1 MKFKEKPVY
10 NYKFLDDSENNSEL
24 SEMSELDFQTEQNKT
39 RKNKKTSSSSSET
52 TIEDTQVTDTGS
64 TNLDTNQKNDDSNE
78 ETEDSGQEDDKE
90 QSQEV
95 DVDKQDSDTNEK
107 SEINSKTQE
116 PTPIDYKTFYETV
129 TQDFKA
135 SGKTMPGV
143 KDPEK
148 FIKALQMATDYAL
161 KTAALKP
168 ALKRVKML
176 EEVTDDDLA
185 EMLDFKKRN
194 PEVIKKALKEANI
207 DPLELDME
215 QVNYVPQVKMI
226 SDSEYDF
233 RETVDELAKDAK
245 FVDTKQL
252 ILSGLDARSKELA
265 LTDIAVL
272 KALHQE
278 VVSGRIEQIQAK
290 ALELRT
296 FGSVGNEVTD
306 LELYANIAR
315 QMDQNSST
323 IAPNNSSAVSA
334 QVNSN
339 TQTKQVTTNPID
351 PELEDKRAR
360 AGIQTKPQS
369 KVVKRYDPTK
379 LSDEEF
385 MKLLDT
391 GAEFINR

>member
-1 MKFKEKPVY
+1 MVVD
-10 NYKFLDDSENNSEL
+10 NAL
-24 SEMSELDFQTEQNKT
+24 SLTDEDFMRAIESQEDQD
-39 RKNKKTSSSSSET
+39 KTSET
-52 TIEDTQVTDTGS
+52 NIEDTQVTNTGS
-64 TNLDTNQKNDDSNE
+64 TNLDTNQENDDSNE
-78 ETEDSGQEDDKE
+78 ETKGSDQEDDKE

-95 DVDKQDSDTNEK
+95 DSGKQESDTKDTAEQNTENQ
-107 SEINSKTQE
+107 ETTQ
-116 PTPIDYKTFYETV
+116 IDYKAFYETV

-135 SGKTMPGV
+135 SGKIMPGV
-143 KDPEK
+143 KEPEK

-176 EEVTDDDLA
+176 EEVSDEDLT
-185 EMLDFKKRN
+185 EMLDFKNRN

-207 DPLELDME
+207 DPLELDMDK
-215 QVNYVPQVKMI
+215 VNYVPQVQMI

-233 RETVDELAKDAK
+233 RETVDELSKDAK
-245 FVDTKQL
+245 FNGTRQL
-252 ILSGLDARSKELA
+252 ILSGLDAKSKELA
-265 LTDIAVL
+265 LTDTRVL

-296 FGSVGNEVTD
+296 FGSVDSSITD
-306 LELYANIAR
+306 LELYATIAR

-323 IAPNNSSAVSA
+323 ITQSNPSAVSA
-334 QVNSN
+334 QVVSN
-339 TQTKQVTTNPID
+339 TQTKQVTKEPN

-369 KVVKRYDPTK
+369 KVVKKYDPTK
-379 LSDEEF
+379 LSDDEF
-385 MKLLDT
+385 LKLLES

>member
-1 MKFKEKPVY
+1 MVVD
-10 NYKFLDDSENNSEL
+10 NAL
-24 SEMSELDFQTEQNKT
+24 SLTDEDFMRAIESQEDQD
-39 RKNKKTSSSSSET
+39 KTSET
-52 TIEDTQVTDTGS
+52 NIEDTQVTNTGS
-64 TNLDTNQKNDDSNE
+64 TNLDTNQENDDSNE
-78 ETEDSGQEDDKE
+78 ETKGSDQEDDKE

-95 DVDKQDSDTNEK
+95 DSGKQESDTKDTAEQNTENQ
-107 SEINSKTQE
+107 ETTQ
-116 PTPIDYKTFYETV
+116 IDYKAFYETV

-135 SGKTMPGV
+135 SGKIMPGV
-143 KDPEK
+143 KEPEK

-176 EEVTDDDLA
+176 EGVSDEDLT
-185 EMLDFKKRN
+185 EMLDFKNRN

-207 DPLELDME
+207 DPLELDMDK
-215 QVNYVPQVKMI
+215 VNYVPQVQMI

-233 RETVDELAKDAK
+233 RETVDELSKDAK
-245 FVDTKQL
+245 FNDTRQL
-252 ILSGLDARSKELA
+252 ILSGLDAKSKELA
-265 LTDIAVL
+265 LTDTRVL

-296 FGSVGNEVTD
+296 FGSVDSSITD
-306 LELYANIAR
+306 LELYATIAR

-323 IAPNNSSAVSA
+323 ITQSNPSAVSA
-334 QVNSN
+334 QVVSN
-339 TQTKQVTTNPID
+339 TQTKQVTKEPN

-369 KVVKRYDPTK
+369 KVVKKYDPTK
-379 LSDEEF
+379 LSDDEF
-385 MKLLDT
+385 LKLLES

>member
-1 MKFKEKPVY
+1 MNVD
-10 NYKFLDDSENNSEL
+10 NAL
-24 SEMSELDFQTEQNKT
+24 SLTDEDFMRAMESQEDQD
-39 RKNKKTSSSSSET
+39 KTSET
-52 TIEDTQVTDTGS
+52 NIEDTQVTNTGS
-64 TNLDTNQKNDDSNE
+64 TNLDTNQENDDSNE
-78 ETEDSGQEDDKE
+78 ETEGSEQEDDKE

-95 DVDKQDSDTNEK
+95 DSGKQESDTKDTAEQNTENQ
-107 SEINSKTQE
+107 ETTQ
-116 PTPIDYKTFYETV
+116 IDYKAFYETV
-129 TQDFKA
+129 TQDYKA

-143 KDPEK
+143 KEPEK

-176 EEVTDDDLA
+176 EEVSDEDLA

-207 DPLELDME
+207 DPIELDMDK
-215 QVNYVPQVKMI
+215 VNYVPQVQMI

-233 RETVDELAKDAK
+233 RETVDELSKDIK
-245 FVDTKQL
+245 FNDTRQL
-252 ILSGLDARSKELA
+252 ILSGLDAKSKELA
-265 LTDIAVL
+265 LTDTKVL

-296 FGSVGNEVTD
+296 FGSVDSSITD
-306 LELYANIAR
+306 LELYATIAR

-323 IAPNNSSAVSA
+323 ITQSNPSAVSA
-334 QVNSN
+334 QVVSN
-339 TQTKQVTTNPID
+339 TQTKQVTKEPN

-369 KVVKRYDPTK
+369 KVVKKYDPTK
-379 LSDEEF
+379 LSDDEF
-385 MKLLDT
+385 LKLLES

>member
-1 MKFKEKPVY
+1 MAVD
-10 NYKFLDDSENNSEL
+10 NAL
-24 SEMSELDFQTEQNKT
+24 SLTDEDFMRAMESQEDQD
-39 RKNKKTSSSSSET
+39 KTSET
-52 TIEDTQVTDTGS
+52 NIEDTQVTNTGS
-64 TNLDTNQKNDDSNE
+64 ANSDTNQENDDSNE
-78 ETEDSGQEDDKE
+78 ETEGSEQEDDKE

-95 DVDKQDSDTNEK
+95 DSGKQESDTKDTAEQNTENQ
-107 SEINSKTQE
+107 ETTQ
-116 PTPIDYKTFYETV
+116 IDYKAFYETV

-143 KDPEK
+143 KEPEK

-168 ALKRVKML
+168 VLKRVKML
-176 EEVTDDDLA
+176 EEVSDEDLA

-207 DPLELDME
+207 DPLELDMDK
-215 QVNYVPQVKMI
+215 VNYVPQVQMI

-233 RETVDELAKDAK
+233 RETVDELSKDAK
-245 FVDTKQL
+245 FNDTRQL
-252 ILSGLDARSKELA
+252 ILSGLDAKSKELA
-265 LTDIAVL
+265 LTDTRVL

-296 FGSVGNEVTD
+296 FGSVDSSIPD
-306 LELYANIAR
+306 LELYAAIAR

-323 IAPNNSSAVSA
+323 ITQSNPSAVSA
-334 QVNSN
+334 QVVSN
-339 TQTKQVTTNPID
+339 TQTKQVTKEPN

-369 KVVKRYDPTK
+369 KVVKKYDPTK
-379 LSDEEF
+379 LSDDEF
-385 MKLLDT
+385 LKLLES

>member
-1 MKFKEKPVY
+1 MAVDNALTLTDE
-10 NYKFLDDSENNSEL
+10 
-24 SEMSELDFQTEQNKT
+24 DFMRAMESQEDQDKT
-39 RKNKKTSSSSSET
+39 GET
-52 TIEDTQVTDTGS
+52 NIEDTQVTNTGS
-64 TNLDTNQKNDDSNE
+64 ANSDTNQENDDSNE
-78 ETEDSGQEDDKE
+78 ETEGSEQEDDKE
-90 QSQEV
+90 KSQEV
-95 DVDKQDSDTNEK
+95 DSGKQESDTKDTAEQNTENQ
-107 SEINSKTQE
+107 ETTQ
-116 PTPIDYKTFYETV
+116 IDYKAFYETV

-143 KDPEK
+143 KEPEK

-176 EEVTDDDLA
+176 EEVSDEDLA

-207 DPLELDME
+207 DPLELDMDK
-215 QVNYVPQVKMI
+215 VNYVPQVQMI

-233 RETVDELAKDAK
+233 RETVDELSKDVK
-245 FVDTKQL
+245 FNDTRQL
-252 ILSGLDARSKELA
+252 ILSGLDSKSKELA
-265 LTDIAVL
+265 LTDTRVL

-296 FGSVGNEVTD
+296 FGSVDSSITD
-306 LELYANIAR
+306 LELYATIAR

-323 IAPNNSSAVSA
+323 ITQSNPSAMSA
-334 QVNSN
+334 QVVSN
-339 TQTKQVTTNPID
+339 TQTKQVTKEPN

-369 KVVKRYDPTK
+369 KVVKKYDPTK
-379 LSDEEF
+379 LSDDEF
-385 MKLLDT
+385 LKLLES

>member
-1 MKFKEKPVY
+1 MVVD
-10 NYKFLDDSENNSEL
+10 NAL
-24 SEMSELDFQTEQNKT
+24 SLTDEDFMRAMESQEDQD
-39 RKNKKTSSSSSET
+39 KTSET
-52 TIEDTQVTDTGS
+52 NIEDTQVTNTGS
-64 TNLDTNQKNDDSNE
+64 TNLDTNQENDDSNE
-78 ETEDSGQEDDKE
+78 ETEGSKQEDDKE

-95 DVDKQDSDTNEK
+95 DSGKQESDTK
-107 SEINSKTQE
+107 DTSEQNIENQE
-116 PTPIDYKTFYETV
+116 TTPIDYKAFYETV
-129 TQDFKA
+129 TQDYKA

-143 KDPEK
+143 KEPEK

-176 EEVTDDDLA
+176 EEVSDEDLA

-207 DPLELDME
+207 DPVELDMDK
-215 QVNYVPQVKMI
+215 VNYVPQVQMI

-233 RETVDELAKDAK
+233 RETVDELSKDVK
-245 FVDTKQL
+245 FNDTRQL
-252 ILSGLDARSKELA
+252 ILSGLDVKSKELA
-265 LTDIAVL
+265 LTDTRVL

-296 FGSVGNEVTD
+296 FGSVDSSITD
-306 LELYANIAR
+306 LELYATIAR

-323 IAPNNSSAVSA
+323 ITQSNSSAVSA
-334 QVNSN
+334 QVVSN
-339 TQTKQVTTNPID
+339 TQTKQVTKEPN

-369 KVVKRYDPTK
+369 KVVKKYDPTK
-379 LSDEEF
+379 LSDDEF
-385 MKLLDT
+385 LKLLES
-391 GAEFINR
+391 GAEFING

>member
-1 MKFKEKPVY
+1 MAVD
-10 NYKFLDDSENNSEL
+10 NAL
-24 SEMSELDFQTEQNKT
+24 SLTDEDFMRAMESQEDQD
-39 RKNKKTSSSSSET
+39 KTSET
-52 TIEDTQVTDTGS
+52 NIEDTQVTDTGS
-64 TNLDTNQKNDDSNE
+64 ANSDTNQENDDSNE
-78 ETEDSGQEDDKE
+78 ETEGSEQEDDKE

-95 DVDKQDSDTNEK
+95 DSGKQESDTKDTVEQNTENQ
-107 SEINSKTQE
+107 ETTQ
-116 PTPIDYKTFYETV
+116 IDYKAFYETV

-143 KDPEK
+143 KEPEK

-168 ALKRVKML
+168 VLKRVKML
-176 EEVTDDDLA
+176 EEVSDEDLA

-207 DPLELDME
+207 DPLELDMDK
-215 QVNYVPQVKMI
+215 VNYVPQVQMI

-233 RETVDELAKDAK
+233 RETVDELSKDAK
-245 FVDTKQL
+245 FNDTRQL
-252 ILSGLDARSKELA
+252 ILSGLDAKSKELA
-265 LTDIAVL
+265 LTDTKVL

-296 FGSVGNEVTD
+296 FGSVDSSIPD
-306 LELYANIAR
+306 LELYAAIAR

-323 IAPNNSSAVSA
+323 ITQSNPSAVSA
-334 QVNSN
+334 QGISN
-339 TQTKQVTTNPID
+339 TQTKQVTKEPN

-369 KVVKRYDPTK
+369 KVVKKYDPTK
-379 LSDEEF
+379 LSDDEF
-385 MKLLDT
+385 LKLLES

>member
-1 MKFKEKPVY
+1 MVVDNALTLTDE
-10 NYKFLDDSENNSEL
+10 
-24 SEMSELDFQTEQNKT
+24 DFMRAMESQEDQD
-39 RKNKKTSSSSSET
+39 KTSET
-52 TIEDTQVTDTGS
+52 NIEDTQVTNTGS
-64 TNLDTNQKNDDSNE
+64 TNLDTNQENDDSNE
-78 ETEDSGQEDDKE
+78 ETKGSEQEDDKE

-95 DVDKQDSDTNEK
+95 DSGKQESDTKDKAEQNTE
-107 SEINSKTQE
+107 NQE
-116 PTPIDYKTFYETV
+116 TTPIDYKAFYETV

-143 KDPEK
+143 KEPEK

-176 EEVTDDDLA
+176 EEVSDEDLA

-207 DPLELDME
+207 DPLELDMDK
-215 QVNYVPQVKMI
+215 VNYVPQVQMI

-233 RETVDELAKDAK
+233 RETVDELSKDAK
-245 FVDTKQL
+245 FNDTRQL
-252 ILSGLDARSKELA
+252 ILSGLDAKSKELA
-265 LTDIAVL
+265 LTDTRVL

-296 FGSVGNEVTD
+296 FGSVDSSITD
-306 LELYANIAR
+306 LELYATIAR

-323 IAPNNSSAVSA
+323 ITQSNPSAVSA
-334 QVNSN
+334 QVVSN
-339 TQTKQVTTNPID
+339 TQTKQVTKESN

-369 KVVKRYDPTK
+369 KVVKKYDPTK
-379 LSDEEF
+379 LSDDEF
-385 MKLLDT
+385 LKLLES

>member
-1 MKFKEKPVY
+1 MAVD
-10 NYKFLDDSENNSEL
+10 NAL
-24 SEMSELDFQTEQNKT
+24 SLTDEDFMRAMESQEDQY
-39 RKNKKTSSSSSET
+39 KTSEIN
-52 TIEDTQVTDTGS
+52 IEDTQVTDTGS
-64 TNLDTNQKNDDSNE
+64 ANSDTNQENDDSNE
-78 ETEDSGQEDDKE
+78 ETEGSEQEDDKE

-95 DVDKQDSDTNEK
+95 DSDKQESDTADSAEQNTENQ
-107 SEINSKTQE
+107 ETTQ
-116 PTPIDYKTFYETV
+116 IDYKAFYETV

-143 KDPEK
+143 KEPEK

-176 EEVTDDDLA
+176 EEVSDEDLA

-207 DPLELDME
+207 DPLDLDME
-215 QVNYVPQVKMI
+215 KVNYVPQVQMI

-233 RETVDELAKDAK
+233 REAVDELSKDVK
-245 FVDTKQL
+245 FNDTKQL
-252 ILSGLDARSKELA
+252 ILSGLDAKSKELA
-265 LTDIAVL
+265 LTDTKVL

-278 VVSGRIEQIQAK
+278 VTSGRIEQIQAK

-296 FGSVGNEVTD
+296 FGSVDSSITD
-306 LELYANIAR
+306 LELYATIAR

-323 IAPNNSSAVSA
+323 ITQSNPSAVSA
-334 QVNSN
+334 QVISN
-339 TQTKQVTTNPID
+339 TQTKQVTKEPN
-351 PELEDKRAR
+351 PELEDKRTR

-369 KVVKRYDPTK
+369 KVVKKYDPTK
-379 LSDEEF
+379 LSDDEF
-385 MKLLDT
+385 LKLLES

>member
-1 MKFKEKPVY
+1 MAVD
-10 NYKFLDDSENNSEL
+10 NAL
-24 SEMSELDFQTEQNKT
+24 SLTDEDFMRAMESQEDQD
-39 RKNKKTSSSSSET
+39 KTSET
-52 TIEDTQVTDTGS
+52 NIEDTQVTNTGS
-64 TNLDTNQKNDDSNE
+64 TNLDTNQENDDSNE
-78 ETEDSGQEDDKE
+78 ETEGSEQEDDKE

-95 DVDKQDSDTNEK
+95 DSGKQESDTKDTAEQNTENQ
-107 SEINSKTQE
+107 ETTQ
-116 PTPIDYKTFYETV
+116 IDYKAFYETV
-129 TQDFKA
+129 TQDYKA

-143 KDPEK
+143 KEPEK

-176 EEVTDDDLA
+176 EEVSDEDLA

-207 DPLELDME
+207 DPVELDMDK
-215 QVNYVPQVKMI
+215 VNYVPQVQMI

-233 RETVDELAKDAK
+233 RETVDELSKDVK
-245 FVDTKQL
+245 FNDTKQL
-252 ILSGLDARSKELA
+252 ILSGLDAKSKELA
-265 LTDIAVL
+265 LTDTRVL

-296 FGSVGNEVTD
+296 FGSVDSSITD
-306 LELYANIAR
+306 LELYATIAR

-323 IAPNNSSAVSA
+323 ITQSNTSAVSA
-334 QVNSN
+334 QVVSN
-339 TQTKQVTTNPID
+339 TQTKQVTKEPN

-369 KVVKRYDPTK
+369 KVVKKYDPTK
-379 LSDEEF
+379 LSDDEF
-385 MKLLDT
+385 LKLLES
-391 GAEFINR
+391 GAEFINT

>member
-1 MKFKEKPVY
+1 MAVD
-10 NYKFLDDSENNSEL
+10 NAL
-24 SEMSELDFQTEQNKT
+24 SLTDEDFMRAMESQEDQD
-39 RKNKKTSSSSSET
+39 KTSET
-52 TIEDTQVTDTGS
+52 NIEDTQVTNTGS
-64 TNLDTNQKNDDSNE
+64 ANSDTNQENDDSNE
-78 ETEDSGQEDDKE
+78 ETEGSEQEDDKE

-95 DVDKQDSDTNEK
+95 DSGKQESDTKDTVEQNTENQ
-107 SEINSKTQE
+107 ETTQ
-116 PTPIDYKTFYETV
+116 IDYKAFYETV

-143 KDPEK
+143 KEPEK

-176 EEVTDDDLA
+176 EEVSDEDLA

-207 DPLELDME
+207 DPLELDMDK
-215 QVNYVPQVKMI
+215 VNYVPQVQMI

-233 RETVDELAKDAK
+233 RETVDELSKDAK
-245 FVDTKQL
+245 FNDTRQL
-252 ILSGLDARSKELA
+252 ILSGLDAKSKELA
-265 LTDIAVL
+265 LTDTRVL

-296 FGSVGNEVTD
+296 FGSVDSSIPD
-306 LELYANIAR
+306 LELYAAIAR

-323 IAPNNSSAVSA
+323 ITQSNPSAVSA
-334 QVNSN
+334 QVVSN
-339 TQTKQVTTNPID
+339 TQTKQVTKEPN

-369 KVVKRYDPTK
+369 KVVKKYDPTK
-379 LSDEEF
+379 LSDDEF
-385 MKLLDT
+385 LKLLES